1 MTSEQQKQLDVELK
15 KIDTGK
21 LLQLGNLS
29 KTLWQTIEETNS
41 EDELHSLERANQML
55 TLSELIKDFAL
66 IFDSQFDKYFERVSD
81 MDK

>member
-1 MTSEQQKQLDVELK
+1 MTSEQQKQLDGELK

-66 IFDSQFDKYFERVSD
+66 IFDSQFDKYFESVFD

>member
-1 MTSEQQKQLDVELK
+1 MTSEQQKQLDGELK

-66 IFDSQFDKYFERVSD
+66 IFDSQFDKYFERVFD